1 MPMNYN
7 ITNEFIYCLYQ
18 KNELKKILYSEEQK
32 ELLFIKKLLDIY
44 FYNKKKEKIS
54 IIEKYKFLN

>member
-1 MPMNYN
+1 MNYN

>member
-1 MPMNYN
+1 MNHN

-44 FYNKKKEKIS
+44 YYNKKKEKIS

>member
-1 MPMNYN
+1 MNHN

-18 KNELKKILYSEEQK
+18 KNELKKNLYSEEQK
-32 ELLFIKKLLDIY
+32 ELLFVKKLLDVY
-44 FYNKKKEKIS
+44 YYNKKKEKIS

>member
-1 MPMNYN
+1 MNYN

-32 ELLFIKKLLDIY
+32 ELLFVKKLLDVY
-44 FYNKKKEKIS
+44 YYNKEKEKIS
-54 IIEKYKFLN
+54 IIKKYKFLN